1 MLGGR
6 RTHLISDGDARSD
19 LQLHPRDQAAPRS
32 IRLADWR
39 AYHRLEIPASRRK
52 YFRLAIRPYANW
64 HHRPLQVHQ
73 LQPGG
78 GARAVTC
85 RRHGLH
91 ADADWIRTGTPDA
104 GTRDISADVQSVDRY
119 RRGRERNDQHRG
131 VFDARAWNAGYIR
144 ELRSRH
150 RPQLKHAV
158 FRLLR

>member
-64 HHRPLQVHQ
+64 HHRPLQVHE

-85 RRHGLH
+85 GRNRLH
-91 ADADWIRTGTPDA
+91 PDA
-104 GTRDISADVQSVDRY
+104 YRNRTRTADSRACDLQTTVGPAHGT
-119 RRGRERNDQHRG
+119 
-131 VFDARAWNAGYIR
+131 
-144 ELRSRH
+144 
-150 RPQLKHAV
+150 
-158 FRLLR
+158 